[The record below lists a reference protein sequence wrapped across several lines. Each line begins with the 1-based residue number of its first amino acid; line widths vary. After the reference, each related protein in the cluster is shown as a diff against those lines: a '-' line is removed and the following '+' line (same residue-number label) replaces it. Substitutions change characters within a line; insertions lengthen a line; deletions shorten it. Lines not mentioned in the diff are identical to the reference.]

1 MTWLNVDPLSIMN
14 AQKQFYTK
22 VYSSSKTKLDTSDAA
37 LFFENPNLSKLSNEA
52 SKKCE
57 GKITMEECQ
66 NIIKTF
72 QLGKTPGNDGLPIEF
87 YNVFWSSIGKMVVE
101 SFNEAYEEGEMSN
114 SQRQGAITL
123 IEKTGKDRTH
133 LENWRPISLT
143 NVDAKIASKVIAT
156 RITKILPEIIH
167 SNQTGYVSGRYI
179 GEAARSILDIM
190 EYTKTFNIQG
200 ILLFIDFEK
209 AFDSLEWNFIFKC
222 LEIFGF
228 GHSLVRWVKTFYNNV
243 SSCIINNGSFSANF
257 ELSRGVRQGDPLSP
271 YLFVIAIE
279 TLAAAIRTSTDIKGI
294 KLDLEEWKIVQYAD
308 DFTAFLSDLTSAQ
321 NLFKLL
327 DRFGKLSGLKIN
339 YTKTEAMWIGS
350 CRDNP
355 EMPLSLKWCKSVK
368 ALGVHFS
375 YDREVSFQKNFYD
388 KITEIKKQIHQW
400 SWRGLSLFGKVSV
413 IKSLLLPKLVYKF
426 SILSPSSDFISLI
439 QTIIYKFLGKGPD
452 KIARRAAINSSDYGG
467 LNITDLE
474 TSIKSLRLAWISKI
488 FNPEPSPWKSYLR
501 HLLKP
506 YGGFFFFHCNYNIN
520 DYPINS
526 TFYLEMLQWW
536 SEFRSKFSTDS
547 KAYDSI
553 IWNNCNIKIDGKPIC
568 YHNYMNAG
576 VIFINDLMYSRNNV
590 ESFNIAKDKGLIG
603 SNYLTWSAV
612 CCAVPKYL
620 RNLTVERNVLN
631 TLELKCG
638 NKDFDPLTS
647 KSKNFYASFI
657 LEKAKHSRGFVKL
670 MSDFN
675 LSQEVTR
682 KAFVL
687 AKSVALETFVQC
699 FQFKILNDI
708 LFLNTR
714 LAKIGRIQSDLCS
727 FRQTSPETLEH
738 FFYRCSFSTEFWT
751 KFEKFW
757 LTVAR
762 EQIKLDYINI
772 ILGILD
778 QRSNL
783 LNYFI
788 ILGKLYL
795 WNCRKNKQIPLFL
808 PFEDVVKRKYEIEK
822 LIASQSI
829 SNLKYFQA
837 KWSLVSNNNPFF
849 L

>member
-1 MTWLNVDPLSIMN
+1 M
-14 AQKQFYTK
+14 
-22 VYSSSKTKLDTSDAA
+22 
-37 LFFENPNLSKLSNEA
+37 
-52 SKKCE
+52 
-57 GKITMEECQ
+57 
-66 NIIKTF
+66 
-72 QLGKTPGNDGLPIEF
+72 
-87 YNVFWSSIGKMVVE
+87 
-101 SFNEAYEEGEMSN
+101 
-114 SQRQGAITL
+114 
-123 IEKTGKDRTH
+123 
-133 LENWRPISLT
+133 
-143 NVDAKIASKVIAT
+143 
-156 RITKILPEIIH
+156 
-167 SNQTGYVSGRYI
+167 
-179 GEAARSILDIM
+179 
-190 EYTKTFNIQG
+190 
-200 ILLFIDFEK
+200 
-209 AFDSLEWNFIFKC
+209 
-222 LEIFGF
+222 
-228 GHSLVRWVKTFYNNV
+228 
-243 SSCIINNGSFSANF
+243 
-257 ELSRGVRQGDPLSP
+257 
-271 YLFVIAIE
+271 IAIE

-294 KLDLEEWKIVQYAD
+294 KLDLKEWKIVQYAD
-308 DFTAFLSDLTSAQ
+308 DLVAFLSDLTSAQ
-321 NLFKLL
+321 NFFKLL
-327 DRFGKLSGLKIN
+327 DRFRKLSGLKIN

-350 CRDNP
+350 CRDSP

-413 IKSLLLPKLVYKF
+413 IKSLLLPKLVYKL
-426 SILSPSSDFISLI
+426 SILSPPSDFISLI
-439 QTIIYKFLGKGPD
+439 QTIIYKFLWKGPD

-520 DYPINS
+520 DYHINS

-590 ESFNIAKDKGLIG
+590 QSFNIAKDKGLIG

-612 CCAVPKYL
+612 RCAVPKYL

-647 KSKNFYASFI
+647 NSKNFYASLI

-670 MSDFN
+670 MPDFN
-675 LSQEVTR
+675 LSEEETR

-699 FQFKILNDI
+699 FQFKLLNDI

-714 LAKIGRIQSDLCS
+714 LAKIGRVQSDLCS
-727 FRQTSPETLEH
+727 FCQTSPETLEH

-751 KFEKFW
+751 KFEKFR

-762 EQIKLDYINI
+762 EQIKLDYVNI

-822 LIASQSI
+822 LTASQSI

-849 L
+849 FVKE